1 MGVEFDSGRR
11 FVALDRAPTPC
22 SVAAS
27 LFMVCNKMHAF
38 DVSRMM
44 LLLVLANATLPRI
57 ESRHVTQSSAIEL
70 ACEAPSRYIMPRSVT
85 DLACILAG
93 CRCCLLHFLRMLMLR
108 VLGRLPATS
117 LHLQA
122 RNTAPADDR
131 CASAAANC
139 FRRACQGTTGVD
151 EAVRQARIVFGP
163 CERETRHNSLA
174 KV

>member
-11 FVALDRAPTPC
+11 SVALDRAPTPC
-22 SVAAS
+22 SVVAS

-44 LLLVLANATLPRI
+44 LLLVLANATLLRI

-70 ACEAPSRYIMPRSVT
+70 ACEAPSRHIVDEVRHRPCMHS
-85 DLACILAG
+85 
-93 CRCCLLHFLRMLMLR
+93 CRLQMLHFLRMLMLR

-122 RNTAPADDR
+122 CNTAPADDR
-131 CASAAANC
+131 SASAAANC

-163 CERETRHNSLA
+163 A
-174 KV
+174 

>member
-11 FVALDRAPTPC
+11 SVALDRAPTPC
-22 SVAAS
+22 SVVAS

-70 ACEAPSRYIMPRSVT
+70 ACEAPSRHIVDEVRHRPCMHSCT
-85 DLACILAG
+85 LQM
-93 CRCCLLHFLRMLMLR
+93 LHFLRMFMLR

-117 LHLQA
+117 LRLQA
-122 RNTAPADDR
+122 RNIAPADDR
-131 CASAAANC
+131 CARAAKGG
-139 FRRACQGTTGVD
+139 GTIGRGA
-151 EAVRQARIVFGP
+151 EEHAV
-163 CERETRHNSLA
+163 EE
-174 KV
+174 